1 MLMKMTIFAYGR
13 QVFFGHKIVQMNEEV
28 ILMKW
33 LSQDTYVSYK
43 TITNFRSSKHANNL
57 IKID

>member
-1 MLMKMTIFAYGR
+1 MLMKMTLFAYGR
-13 QVFFGHKIVQMNEEV
+13 QVFLGREIVQLNEE
-28 ILMKW
+28 IIPMKW

-43 TITNFRSSKHANNL
+43 MMNNFRSSKHANNL